1 MKRNRHTGLRAF
13 RVLSGSRELI
23 LNILKF
29 LCFIALKVDRKK
41 LADYKEGRGQS
52 KAYILMHYWVF
63 FRLEQ
68 TGSKPRA
75 QVFESRTSD

>member
-1 MKRNRHTGLRAF
+1 MGKWD
-13 RVLSGSRELI
+13 
-23 LNILKF
+23 
-29 LCFIALKVDRKK
+29 DRKK

-75 QVFESRTSD
+75 QIFESGTSD